1 MGCMLCCIRAPERSY
16 ENVRK
21 NLNTGDI
28 VLFSGRSFDS
38 MEIRCATASPY
49 SHVGMVVR
57 RRTPS
62 GGSALYLW
70 HAPAGAIESVP
81 DVLSGR
87 YKDGPQLSSLQRV
100 LEVADGAM
108 HTCSL
113 VPRWR
118 PLLNGESDLMD
129 FMVEQGPKSYE
140 RDQTQLVLSAF
151 GGSCCAN
158 EEDTSS
164 YFCSE
169 LVAETYKF
177 LGLAPRDRPSNTYV
191 PGDFS
196 PENALSWMPKSHTF
210 GALVRI
216 SSVRQV
222 GERPPRR

>member
-1 MGCMLCCIRAPERSY
+1 MLCCVRAPERSY
-16 ENVRK
+16 ESVRK
-21 NLNTGDI
+21 NLHTGDI
-28 VLFSGRSFDS
+28 ILFSGRSFSS
-38 MEIRCATASPY
+38 MEIRCVTVSPY

-57 RRTPS
+57 RRAPS

-81 DVLSGR
+81 DVLSGH
-87 YKDGPQLSSLQRV
+87 YKDGPQLSSLERV
-100 LEVADGAM
+100 LEVADGAV
-108 HTCSL
+108 HACSL
-113 VPRWR
+113 VPPWC
-118 PLLNGESDLMD
+118 PLLNGESDLNN

-140 RDQTQLVLSAF
+140 SDQTQLVLSAL
-151 GGSCCAN
+151 GESCCVN

-196 PENALSWMPKSHTF
+196 PENARSWMIRPHSF
-210 GALVRI
+210 GALVCI
-216 SSVRQV
+216 SSGRRVF
-222 GERPPRR
+222 ERHAWR